1 MRDHELELIAA
12 LAEGRLED
20 ESEARALIASSPEH
34 LAEYEAQ
41 KLAFETL
48 RSTPPAAMTDIE
60 RAALHRDVWTELRSP
75 VPVGASG
82 NPWYYRWMP
91 VAAGMFVVVGL
102 VAVINQGG
110 QDELAPAELMVTTS
124 AGEGLA
130 GEEAGTVSTAAE
142 AGADGE
148 DAGSGSTPTVTDSRA
163 LDAPEVAYYEAEA
176 DKVREGELEGVE
188 VEGLDEET
196 PQAVLESCL
205 EEAGLSEYEIVAAS
219 TAPFPEEVPD
229 TTIATEGSGEGSTSP
244 STEDTL
250 VPAGDTTQY
259 LAAVPAG
266 ATLADAPVAFV
277 DLYNCVLIH
286 LDD

>member
-20 ESEARALIASSPEH
+20 ESEARALIASSAEH

-110 QDELAPAELMVTTS
+110 QDEHGPRR
-124 AGEGLA
+124 
-130 GEEAGTVSTAAE
+130 
-142 AGADGE
+142 ADDDDIGRR
-148 DAGSGSTPTVTDSRA
+148 GSGR
-163 LDAPEVAYYEAEA
+163 
-176 DKVREGELEGVE
+176 
-188 VEGLDEET
+188 
-196 PQAVLESCL
+196 
-205 EEAGLSEYEIVAAS
+205 
-219 TAPFPEEVPD
+219 
-229 TTIATEGSGEGSTSP
+229 
-244 STEDTL
+244 
-250 VPAGDTTQY
+250 
-259 LAAVPAG
+259 
-266 ATLADAPVAFV
+266 
-277 DLYNCVLIH
+277 
-286 LDD
+286 

>member
-48 RSTPPAAMTDIE
+48 RSTPTAALTDIE

-75 VPVGASG
+75 VPVGAG

-102 VAVINQGG
+102 VAVVNQSG
-110 QDELAPAELMVTTS
+110 QDELATAELMMTTS
-124 AGEGLA
+124 AGDSLA

-148 DAGSGSTPTVTDSRA
+148 DAGSGSTPPVTDSRA

-205 EEAGLSEYEIVAAS
+205 EEAGLTEYEIVAAS
-219 TAPFPEEVPD
+219 TAPFPEEVTD
-229 TTIATEGSGEGSTSP
+229 TTVATDSSGEGSTSP
-244 STEDTL
+244 STENTL
-250 VPAGDTTQY
+250 VPPGDTTQY